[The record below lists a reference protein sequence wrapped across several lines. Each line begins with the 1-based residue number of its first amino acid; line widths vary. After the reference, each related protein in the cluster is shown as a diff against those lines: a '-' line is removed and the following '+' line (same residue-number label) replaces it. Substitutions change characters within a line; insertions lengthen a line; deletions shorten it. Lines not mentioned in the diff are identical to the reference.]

1 MQKPFHIPLILFDIY
16 IYWEHTLYTMSR
28 NLNMRNWIGWQ
39 ILSLLRR
46 DLCLE
51 HFLEQSP
58 TSSEAFKQ
66 SWEEELGKDISV
78 ETWKSCIDDIHNSL
92 INAHLGLIQFKVV
105 HRLHFFPNSLQ
116 RYQFFLE
123 SAVWSSFWGI

>member
-1 MQKPFHIPLILFDIY
+1 
-16 IYWEHTLYTMSR
+16 
-28 NLNMRNWIGWQ
+28 MRNWIGWQ

-66 SWEEELGKDISV
+66 SWEEELSTDISV
-78 ETWKSCIDDIHNSL
+78 ETWKPCMDNIHNSS
-92 INAHLGLIQFKVV
+92 INKRLGLIPCKVV
-105 HRLHFFPNSLQ
+105 HADFAFGKDLF
-116 RYQFFLE
+116 Y
-123 SAVWSSFWGI
+123 